1 MTQAVTRRAFLV
13 RAVDR
18 RRQPARTLFRLL
30 AVIAVAWIA
39 VVVFQVVRG
48 MTISGWTLI
57 GFVSL
62 AATVLYVMRWGAA
75 RLYARLDYK
84 GKAVCRAAGE
94 VLGMLAMTAVGIL
107 AWHKFQSG
115 STLFGIAIA
124 VVVLLEFIKKG
135 YAQFRRDIG
144 AQE

>member
-30 AVIAVAWIA
+30 ALIAVAWIA
-39 VVVFQVVRG
+39 VVAFQVVRG
-48 MTISGWTLI
+48 TTISDWTLI

-94 VLGMLAMTAVGIL
+94 VLGTLAVTAVGIL

-115 STLFGIAIA
+115 STLFGICSAA
-124 VVVLLEFIKKG
+124 VVFFEIIKKG
-135 YAQFRRDIG
+135 YEQYARNIG
-144 AQE
+144 TRE